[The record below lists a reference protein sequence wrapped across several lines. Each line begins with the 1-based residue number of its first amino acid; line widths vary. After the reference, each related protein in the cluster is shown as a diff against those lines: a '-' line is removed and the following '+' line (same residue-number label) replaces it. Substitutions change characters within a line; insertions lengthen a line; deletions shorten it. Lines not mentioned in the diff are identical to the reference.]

1 MPPSSRHSPSPW
13 HRLLVLSLGLALLS
27 LLGACDM
34 VRGESQ
40 RIDVEWQRRSLVDG
54 HLARWLAA
62 APMETGAFR
71 TVFDRHWVPK
81 AQQPGDLTGH
91 SRLVYVMVTGYEV
104 TRDKRYLDAAV
115 RGGDFMLKHFQ
126 DPVHGGFFY
135 RVSPEG
141 KPLAEHKNT
150 YGHAFAMYA
159 LSHLYRV
166 TRDERYRTAALAT
179 WQTIDRSLRDPH
191 GGFRGDAPR
200 DFLLGAPG
208 NRSQNPVMHL
218 FEALLALVDATQD
231 PAARAGAASVGHFV
245 VYKLMQGQ
253 ADGSAFI
260 PEWYDTQWKPIQSKD
275 QGGYVDLGHQFEWSH
290 LLLGAERRGLS
301 AIYPQAAER
310 LLAYALKTGYDE
322 IDGGAYNR
330 VYADGTVDRTKHWW
344 QQAECLHALQAA
356 AVASDKKDLWRRYD
370 QTLALVRE
378 QFIDAEHGGWYFG
391 LKKKCLEGGCPPEH
405 PDPYHMT
412 SMHMAAIQWA
422 QSTRP

>member
-1 MPPSSRHSPSPW
+1 MPPLSHTAPSNWP
-13 HRLLVLSLGLALLS
+13 RLLTLALAVVMLG

-40 RIDVEWQRRSLVDG
+40 RIDAEWQRRSLVEG

-62 APMETGAFR
+62 APMESGAFR
-71 TVFDRHWVPK
+71 TAFDRNWVPK

-91 SRLVYVMVTGYEV
+91 SRLVYSMAIGYEL

-115 RGGDFMLKHFQ
+115 RGGDFLLKHFQ
-126 DPVHGGFFY
+126 DPVHGGFFHS
-135 RVSPEG
+135 VSPDG

-150 YGHAFAMYA
+150 YGHAFALFA

-166 TRDERYRTAALAT
+166 TKEERYRTAALAA
-179 WQTIDRSLRDPH
+179 WQTIDRSLRDPQ
-191 GGFRGDAPR
+191 GGLRSNAPR
-200 DFLLGAPG
+200 DFALGTQG
-208 NRSQNPVMHL
+208 NNSQNPVMHM

-231 PAARAGAASVGHFV
+231 PAARAGAASIGHFV

-260 PEWYDTQWKPIQSKD
+260 PEFYDSQWKPLAKD
-275 QGGYVDLGHQFEWSH
+275 KGGYIDLGHQFEWSH
-290 LLLGAERRGLS
+290 LLLGAESRGLS
-301 AIYPQAAER
+301 AIYPQTAER
-310 LLAYALKTGYDE
+310 LLTYALKVGYDE
-322 IDGGAYNR
+322 IDGGAYTR
-330 VYADGTVDRTKHWW
+330 AHTDGSVDRSKNWW

-356 AVASDKKDLWRRYD
+356 AATSDKKDLWRRYD
-370 QTLALVRE
+370 QTLALVRD
-378 QFIDAEHGGWYFG
+378 QFIDPERGGWYPS
-391 LKKKCLEGGCPPEH
+391 LKKRCQEGRCTDDQ